1 MKPDIKQRIEQ
12 IRRGEVPEG
21 YKKTKAGIMPREWE
35 MSRLNKQFIR
45 QTRKNTDGNTN
56 VLTISAQHGLISQE
70 DFFSKSVAGENKE
83 NYYLLHRGDFAYNK
97 SYSNGYPYGA
107 IKTLSLYEKGIVSP
121 LYICFSKT
129 KENKCPEFYTH
140 YFEAGMLNHE
150 IQTFAQEGAR
160 NHGLLNIAIEDF
172 FNATI
177 ANPPLPEQQKIAD
190 ILTTQDKVIEL
201 KEQLFV
207 QKQQQKK
214 YLMQQLLT
222 GKKRL
227 PGFSGE
233 WDIKPLKKI
242 VEKQKSKN
250 NDFKYQLV
258 LSNSAQHGIISQ
270 EQEFDKEIANEE
282 RIDGYYIVIPE
293 AFVYNPRISVTAP
306 CGPINM
312 NETGE
317 TGIISPLYT
326 VFTVSSSEISQIFL
340 KYYFKSSCWHKY
352 VKSVANYGARHD
364 RISISDGDF
373 FEMPIFLPVDKEEQT
388 AIANVLSTADRE
400 IDLLRQ
406 SIESEKQKK
415 KALMQLLLTGIVRVP
430 V

>member
-12 IRRGEVPEG
+12 FRRGEVPEG
-21 YKKTKAGIMPREWE
+21 YKKTKAGMIPEEWE
-35 MSRLNKQFIR
+35 EKKLKTICDVNPVRSNNIVDKVVFLGMSDVSEDGKILNQKIVDYESVKKGFTPFQKRDILVAKITPCFENGKGAYAEALMTDIGFGSTEFHVLRCKNNAKFIFFHTTYPIFR
-45 QTRKNTDGNTN
+45 KKMESEMTGSAGQKRVQTE
-56 VLTISAQHGLISQE
+56 S
-70 DFFSKSVAGENKE
+70 
-83 NYYLLHRGDFAYNK
+83 
-97 SYSNGYPYGA
+97 
-107 IKTLSLYEKGIVSP
+107 
-121 LYICFSKT
+121 
-129 KENKCPEFYTH
+129 
-140 YFEAGMLNHE
+140 
-150 IQTFAQEGAR
+150 
-160 NHGLLNIAIEDF
+160 
-172 FNATI
+172 I
-177 ANPPLPEQQKIAD
+177 ANYIIPFPPLPEQQKIAD

-201 KEQLFV
+201 KEQLLA

-326 VFTVSSSEISQIFL
+326 VFTVSSSEISQNFL

-352 VKSVANYGARHD
+352 VKGVANYGARHD

-373 FEMPIFLPVDKEEQT
+373 FEMPIFLPIGKEEQI

-406 SIESEKQKK
+406 NIESEKQKK
-415 KALMQLLLTGIVRVP
+415 KALMQLLLTGIVRVTGD
-430 V
+430 

>member
-12 IRRGEVPEG
+12 FRRGEVPEG
-21 YKKTKAGIMPREWE
+21 YKKTKAGMIPEEWE
-35 MSRLNKQFIR
+35 EKYVYEIC
-45 QTRKNTDGNTN
+45 
-56 VLTISAQHGLISQE
+56 
-70 DFFSKSVAGENKE
+70 
-83 NYYLLHRGDFAYNK
+83 
-97 SYSNGYPYGA
+97 
-107 IKTLSLYEKGIVSP
+107 KTLGGGTPDTNNYLYWSGKIPWVSSSDV
-121 LYICFSKT
+121 YEDNIT
-129 KENKCPEFYTH
+129 K
-140 YFEAGMLNHE
+140 
-150 IQTFAQEGAR
+150 
-160 NHGLLNIAIEDF
+160 LNITRYITDDAIQNSATKLIPPNSILVVSRVGVGKVVISPIALCTSQDF
-172 FNATI
+172 TNLTNIQGNIYYIATSLRRSLSKKMKTLQGTSI
-177 ANPPLPEQQKIAD
+177 KGMPSDEIKKQILLFPPLPEQHKIAE
-190 ILTTQDKVIEL
+190 ILTAQDRVIEL
-201 KEQLFV
+201 KEQLLA

-326 VFTVSSSEISQIFL
+326 VFTVSSSEISQNFL

-352 VKSVANYGARHD
+352 VKGVANYGARHD

-373 FEMPIFLPVDKEEQT
+373 FEMPIFLPIDKEEQT
-388 AIANVLSTADRE
+388 AIADVLSAADRE

-406 SIESEKQKK
+406 NIESEKQKK
-415 KALMQLLLTGIVRVP
+415 KALMQLLLTGIVRVTGD
-430 V
+430 